1 MIKNHVYMYL
11 YYLIY
16 NHISHAKNRADDVN
30 VQEEWVFCRL
40 LSNWKRS
47 LCLWKQYDFRRHC
60 LRKANTTPHNSWKYE
75 CTNLKK
81 LQWNPCYFSCSICP
95 STQPDSAAGQRKA
108 ARPQVARVCAKVLQ
122 RNMFFHGQRCHQ
134 TSTR

>member
-1 MIKNHVYMYL
+1 MYL

-47 LCLWKQYDFRRHC
+47 LCLWKQNDLRRHC
-60 LRKANTTPHNSWKYE
+60 LRKANTTSHNSWKYE
-75 CTNLKK
+75 CTNLKI
-81 LQWNPCYFSCSICP
+81 LQWNPCYFSCSIYP

-108 ARPQVARVCAKVLQ
+108 ARPQVARVRASFLQ
-122 RNMFFHGQRCHQ
+122 RNMFFHAQRCHQ
-134 TSTR
+134 TSIR